1 MQKIQS
7 TDPIVIILTRQ
18 CTSAQVEELLKQ
30 KDEADPSMDSS
41 PTLSRGNT
49 SSLGL
54 NEGPSVSFIMPDV
67 SMGEFE
73 PDQNTSDFPQAPLPL
88 QGDDLFDLGG
98 LDGVSWAMIELG
110 VDEPLPAQDAID
122 EL

>member
-1 MQKIQS
+1 
-7 TDPIVIILTRQ
+7 
-18 CTSAQVEELLKQ
+18 
-30 KDEADPSMDSS
+30 MDSS

-54 NEGPSVSFIMPDV
+54 NEGHSVSFIMPDI

-73 PDQNTSDFPQAPLPL
+73 PDQNTSGCPQAPLPL